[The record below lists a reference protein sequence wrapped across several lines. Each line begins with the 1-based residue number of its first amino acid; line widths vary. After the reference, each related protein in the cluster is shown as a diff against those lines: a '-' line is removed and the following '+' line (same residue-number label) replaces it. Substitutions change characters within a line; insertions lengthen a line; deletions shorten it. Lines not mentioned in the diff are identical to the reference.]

1 MKNFTKHLTS
11 FLLILTVIL
20 LMQSNSFALI
30 YPINHTLSG
39 ANENPPNVST
49 GTGSIAGTFDNVS
62 KVLSFNLTFSG
73 LLGTTTAAHFHAPA
87 GITTNSPVRIG
98 FAGFPTGVSSGVYNN
113 SYVLTAQQ
121 EAWLLSD
128 SMYVNVHSNVF
139 PGGEI
144 RHQLLPDAPLP
155 VELASFVSAVNGNE
169 VTLNWT
175 TLKEINNTGFDI
187 ERKLSVTSDWTKAG
201 FVEGHGTITGSNEYS
216 FTETVSSG
224 KYNYRLKQIDV
235 NGNFEYF
242 NLSNEVVVGIPESYS
257 LSQNY
262 PNPFNPST
270 KINYSIKEE
279 GNVNITL
286 YNIYGKE
293 VAVILNENRTAGFYN
308 LQFNS
313 SGLSSGVYFYKII
326 SGNFTDTK
334 RMTLVK

>member
-11 FLLILTVIL
+11 FLLIITVLL

-98 FAGFPTGVSSGVYNN
+98 FAGFPTGVSSGSYSN

-128 SMYVNVHSNVF
+128 SMYVNVHSNLF

-144 RHQLLPDAPLP
+144 RHQLIPDAPLP
-155 VELASFVSAVNGNE
+155 VELASFISEVSGNE

-175 TLKEINNTGFDI
+175 TLKEINNAGFDI

-201 FVEGHGTITGSNEYS
+201 FVEGHGTVTGSNEYS

-242 NLSNEVVVGIPESYS
+242 NLSNEVIVGIPESYS

>member
-1 MKNFTKHLTS
+1 MKNFTKHLTGC
-11 FLLILTVIL
+11 LLIITVLL
-20 LMQSNSFALI
+20 LMQTASFALV

-39 ANENPPNVST
+39 INENPPNIST
-49 GTGSIAGTFDNVS
+49 GTGSITGTYDNVT
-62 KVLSFNLTFSG
+62 KILSFNLTFSG
-73 LLGTTTAAHFHAPA
+73 LAGTTTAAHFHAPA
-87 GITTNSPVRIG
+87 GVTTNSPVRIG
-98 FAGFPTGVSSGVYNN
+98 FVGFPTGVTAGAYGN

-121 EAWLLSD
+121 EGWLLSD

-144 RHQLLPDAPLP
+144 RHQLIPDAPLP
-155 VELASFVSAVNGNE
+155 VELANFVSAVSGNE
-169 VTLNWT
+169 VTLSWT

-187 ERKLSVTSDWTKAG
+187 ERKLTASNDWTRAG
-201 FVEGHGTITGSNEYS
+201 FVEGKGTVTGPNDYS
-216 FTETVSSG
+216 FTETVNSG

-270 KINYSIKEE
+270 RINYSVKEE
-279 GNVNITL
+279 GNVNIVL

-293 VAVILNENRTAGFYN
+293 VATIFNGNRTAGFYN
-308 LQFNS
+308 VRFDA
-313 SGLSSGVYFYKII
+313 SGLSSGVYFYRII

>member
-1 MKNFTKHLTS
+1 MYS
-11 FLLILTVIL
+11 
-20 LMQSNSFALI
+20 
-30 YPINHTLSG
+30 
-39 ANENPPNVST
+39 
-49 GTGSIAGTFDNVS
+49 
-62 KVLSFNLTFSG
+62 
-73 LLGTTTAAHFHAPA
+73 
-87 GITTNSPVRIG
+87 
-98 FAGFPTGVSSGVYNN
+98 N

-128 SMYVNVHSNVF
+128 SMYVNVHSNLF

-144 RHQLLPDAPLP
+144 RHQLIPDAPLP
-155 VELASFVSAVNGNE
+155 VELASFISAVSGNE

-175 TLKEINNTGFDI
+175 TLKEINNAGFDI

-201 FVEGHGTITGSNEYS
+201 FVEGHGTVTGSNEYS

>member
-11 FLLILTVIL
+11 FLLIITVLL
-20 LMQSNSFALI
+20 LMQSNSFALVF
-30 YPINHTLSG
+30 PINHTLSG
-39 ANENPPNVST
+39 ANENPPNAST

-98 FAGFPTGVSSGVYNN
+98 FAGFPTGVSSGVYSN

-128 SMYVNVHSNVF
+128 SMYVNVHSNLF

-144 RHQLLPDAPLP
+144 RHQLIPDAPLP
-155 VELASFVSAVNGNE
+155 VELASFISAVSGNE

-175 TLKEINNTGFDI
+175 TLKEINNAGFDI

-201 FVEGHGTITGSNEYS
+201 FVEGHGTVTGSNEYS

-270 KINYSIKEE
+270 KINYDLPFDSKVSIKIFDMSGREAATV
-279 GNVNITL
+279 VNEF
-286 YNIYGKE
+286 K
-293 VAVILNENRTAGFYN
+293 TAGYYTADIN
-308 LQFNS
+308 AS
-313 SGLSSGVYFYKII
+313 SLSSGVYFYTINAD
-326 SGNFTDTK
+326 NFSATK
-334 RMTLVK
+334 KMMLVK